1 MTTLRNHARERL
13 MNGELAL
20 GFGVRT
26 ARNVEIA
33 KIAKTAGFDWLFIDL
48 EHNAMS
54 VETAQQIA
62 VAALD
67 TGVTPL
73 VGVPYDEH
81 DLAMR
86 VLRGGAMGT
95 VTAHI
100 ETAADARKLVDL
112 QLFPPL
118 GHRGTSGAMAQ
129 FDFRP
134 LPVDELTRQ
143 VNASSLIVVM
153 LESQAA
159 VDNAAEIAAVE
170 GVDVLL
176 IGSGDLSLDLGIP
189 GQQMHEKLRA
199 CYQTVIS
206 ACRAHGKWAGCSGII
221 HPDAMAAYVQM
232 GVRFVL
238 AGNDIGFMLA
248 AAGKQSQALRAISL
262 TAG

>member
-13 MNGELAL
+13 RNGELAL
-20 GFGVRT
+20 GFGIRT
-26 ARNVEIA
+26 SRNVEIA

-67 TGVTPL
+67 AGVTPI
-73 VGVPYDEH
+73 VGVPYDGQ

-86 VLRGGAMGT
+86 VLRGGALGT
-95 VTAHI
+95 VTAHVQ
-100 ETAADARKLVDL
+100 TAADARKLVDL
-112 QLFPPL
+112 QLFPPR

-129 FDFRP
+129 FDFQ
-134 LPVDELTRQ
+134 PVPVVELTSQ
-143 VNASSLIVVM
+143 INAASLIVVM
-153 LESQAA
+153 LESQEA
-159 VDNAAEIAAVE
+159 VDNAAEIAAVD
-170 GVDVLL
+170 GIDVLL

-189 GQQMHEKLRA
+189 GQQTHAKMRA
-199 CYQTVIS
+199 CYQTVIA

-221 HPDAMAAYVQM
+221 AEDAIAGYVEM

-248 AAGKQSQALRAISL
+248 AAGKRSQALRGISL
-262 TAG
+262 AN

>member
-26 ARNVEIA
+26 SRNVEIA
-33 KIAKTAGFDWLFIDL
+33 KIAKTAGYDWLFIDL

-67 TGVTPL
+67 AGVTPL

-86 VLRGGAMGT
+86 VLRGGALGT
-95 VTAHI
+95 VTAHVQ
-100 ETAADARKLVDL
+100 TAADARRLVDL
-112 QLFPPL
+112 QMFPPL

-134 LPVDELTRQ
+134 TPVEELTRLI
-143 VNASSLIVVM
+143 NAASLIVVM
-153 LESQAA
+153 LESQEAI
-159 VDNAAEIAAVE
+159 DNAAEIAAVE
-170 GVDVLL
+170 GIDVLL
-176 IGSGDLSLDLGIP
+176 IGSGDLSMDLGIP
-189 GQQMHEKLRA
+189 GQQTHEKMRA
-199 CYQTVIS
+199 CYQTVIA

-221 HPDAMAAYVQM
+221 AEDAIAGYVQM

-238 AGNDIGFMLA
+238 GGNDIGFMLA
-248 AAGKQSQALRAISL
+248 AAGKQSQALRGITL
-262 TAG
+262 TN

>member
-1 MTTLRNHARERL
+1 MMMLRNHARERL

-20 GFGVRT
+20 GFGIRT
-26 ARNVEIA
+26 ARNIEIA

-67 TGVTPL
+67 AGVTPL

-86 VLRGGAMGT
+86 VLRGGALGT
-95 VTAHI
+95 VTAHV

-112 QLFPPL
+112 QLFPPR
-118 GHRGTSGAMAQ
+118 GHRGTSGPMAQ

-134 LPVDELTRQ
+134 LPVDELTREI
-143 VNASSLIVVM
+143 NAASLIVVM

-159 VDNAAEIAAVE
+159 IDNAAEIAAVD

-176 IGSGDLSLDLGIP
+176 IGTGDLSMDLGIP
-189 GQQMHEKLRA
+189 GQPTHAKVRA
-199 CYQTVIS
+199 CYETVIA
-206 ACRAHGKWAGCSGII
+206 ACRAHGKWAGCSGVIQEE
-221 HPDAMAAYVQM
+221 AVAGYVEM

-238 AGNDIGFMLA
+238 GGNDISFMLA
-248 AAGKQSQALRAISL
+248 AAGRQSQALRNISL
-262 TAG
+262 TS